1 MNARIRK
8 AVAILCAIAGCAGC
22 LLLLGAHWRAEAFSA
37 RLSVPVRPRL
47 RAASAGLALPHGT
60 VNVNT
65 ADAQTLDTLVGVGPK
80 TAQAILDERAQNG
93 PFDYPQ
99 DLLLV
104 KGIGEKTLARFY
116 DQLDFSAPETAR

>member
-1 MNARIRK
+1 MNTRTRK
-8 AVAILCAIAGCAGC
+8 ALALVCAIAGCAGC
-22 LLLLGAHWRAEAFSA
+22 LLLVGAHLRADAFSA
-37 RLSVPVRPRL
+37 RLTVPVRPRI
-47 RAASAGLALPHGT
+47 RAASARFSLPHGT

-65 ADAQTLDTLVGVGPK
+65 ADAQTLDTLIGVGPK

-93 PFDYPQ
+93 SFDYPQ

-116 DQLDFSAPETAR
+116 DQLDFSASEAAR